1 MLHWHMNDQWHTT
14 DGDWRRPMTDYQL
27 LQMMLQT
34 FSNRLWPTVT
44 KQHLPLVLV
53 RPSQLP
59 GGEPTTCWLQET
71 DKEYWRIL
79 MDTDDQQPFSAI
91 SFGGWQTPQSS
102 VSKNTNEYWWRTPIS
117 AISFQLMSSCVALH
131 WRGQFSQSYL
141 NLKYLSFADVFKLSA
156 VDIIWGQ
163 LVENFLI

>member
-1 MLHWHMNDQWHTT
+1 MANYIVSIGHLLVEMMLHWHMNDQWHTT
-14 DGDWRRPMTDYQL
+14 DGDWRRPTTDYQL

-117 AISFQLMSSCVALH
+117 AISFQLTRP
-131 WRGQFSQSYL
+131 WY
-141 NLKYLSFADVFKLSA
+141 
-156 VDIIWGQ
+156 
-163 LVENFLI
+163 FLIDWFIRRRITLCTN